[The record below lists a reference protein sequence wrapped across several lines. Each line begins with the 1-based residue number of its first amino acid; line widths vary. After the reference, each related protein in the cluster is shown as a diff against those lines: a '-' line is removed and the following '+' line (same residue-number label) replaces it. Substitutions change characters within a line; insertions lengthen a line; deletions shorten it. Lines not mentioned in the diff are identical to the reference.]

1 MALQSAQGL
10 MAAAAAALGQ
20 RHPPQ
25 QQQQPQAGHSL
36 LSAGAIIS
44 PDDHHLA
51 ALLPP
56 KAAEVPPTAHA
67 AGAHLEC
74 IPDTAA
80 RPQLPLVPGAVTAAG
95 AAAGGQ
101 LLRSPSMRLAFD
113 FGELK
118 SGVLCCIPLL
128 DSAGP
133 CCF

>member
-20 RHPPQ
+20 RHPQ
-25 QQQQPQAGHSL
+25 QQQQQQQQQQAGQSL

-56 KAAEVPPTAHA
+56 GAAEVPPTAHA
-67 AGAHLEC
+67 AGAHLDC

-80 RPQLPLVPGAVTAAG
+80 RPQLPLMPGAVAAAG

-101 LLRSPSMRLAFD
+101 LLRSPSMRVAFD
-113 FGELK
+113 FGEYQ
-118 SGVLCCIPLL
+118 S
-128 DSAGP
+128 
-133 CCF
+133 